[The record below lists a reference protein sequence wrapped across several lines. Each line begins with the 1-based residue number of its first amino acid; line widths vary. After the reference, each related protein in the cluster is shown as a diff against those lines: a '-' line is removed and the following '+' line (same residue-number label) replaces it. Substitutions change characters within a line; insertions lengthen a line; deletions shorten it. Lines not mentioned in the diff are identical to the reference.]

1 MKVRVENMVSPTS
14 GREVPNQFII
24 HMNGVKYFQSYSTVI
39 AKIEKGKTYLD
50 LAWNYSRTTGKYRNQ
65 FLNMTTEE
73 TRKAI
78 KNGDIVVTS
87 LN

>member
-1 MKVRVENMVSPTS
+1 MKVRVENMVSPRS
-14 GREVPNQFII
+14 GREVANQFIMYI
-24 HMNGVKYFQSYSTVI
+24 DGVKYFQSYNTVI
-39 AKIEKGKTYLD
+39 AKIENGKTYLD

-78 KNGDIVVTS
+78 KNGEIVVTS